1 MRAVKVTLDRSGGQ
15 LVTQPPAVIAAD
27 DLSDAERAH
36 LEGLVDAAERACR
49 ASPEKP
55 IRGYDMRSYTITV
68 ERDGKQQV
76 LRRSDADM
84 VQPYADLKN
93 WIEAK
98 ARAKR
103 SRK

>member
-1 MRAVKVTLDRSGGQ
+1 M
-15 LVTQPPAVIAAD
+15 
-27 DLSDAERAH
+27 E
-36 LEGLVDAAERACR
+36 AAERACQ

-55 IRGYDMRSYTITV
+55 IRGNDMRSYTITV
-68 ERDGKQQV
+68 ERDGEQQV

-98 ARAKR
+98 VRANR
-103 SRK
+103 SRE

>member
-1 MRAVKVTLDRSGGQ
+1 MKVTLDRSGGQ
-15 LVTQPPAVIAAD
+15 LVTQPPAVISAD

-36 LEGLVDAAERACR
+36 LEQLVEAAERACQ

-55 IRGYDMRSYTITV
+55 ILGNDMRSYMITV
-68 ERDGKQQV
+68 EWDGRQQV

-84 VQPYADLKN
+84 VQPYADLKR
-93 WIEAK
+93 WIEVK

-103 SRK
+103 SRQ

>member
-1 MRAVKVTLDRSGGQ
+1 VKVTLDRSGGL
-15 LVTQPPAVIAAD
+15 LVTQPPAVISAD
-27 DLSDAERAH
+27 ELSVAERAH
-36 LEGLVDAAERACR
+36 LEEIVEAAERACQ

-55 IRGYDMRSYTITV
+55 IRGADMRSYTITI

-103 SRK
+103 SRE

>member
-1 MRAVKVTLDRSGGQ
+1 VKVTLDRSGGL
-15 LVTQPPAVIAAD
+15 LVTQPPAVISAD
-27 DLSDAERAH
+27 DLSNAERAQ
-36 LEGLVDAAERACR
+36 LEELVEAAERACQ

-55 IRGYDMRSYTITV
+55 IRGNDMRSYTITV
-68 ERDGKQQV
+68 ERDGEQQV

-93 WIEAK
+93 WIEVK

-103 SRK
+103 ARE

>member
-1 MRAVKVTLDRSGGQ
+1 MKVTLDRSGG
-15 LVTQPPAVIAAD
+15 LFATQPPAVISAD
-27 DLSDAERAH
+27 DLSAAERAH
-36 LEGLVDAAERACR
+36 LEGLVDAAKRACQ

-55 IRGYDMRSYTITV
+55 IRGNDMRSYTITV
-68 ERDGKQQV
+68 EREGEQQV

-98 ARAKR
+98 ARTNR